1 MSDLPPIPGLVPT
14 GVAGVGATGPI
25 LAGEWNGRPVTIRHV
40 RRGSVPLDSQLR
52 RLQTLREL
60 SCDHVAKV
68 LHVEIGDE
76 RLTVLT
82 QLINGPPLTT
92 VRAGRSGL
100 TLGEGW
106 RVLADL
112 CTALDSLHTAG
123 VIHGDVSPANV
134 IVRSDPPQG
143 RAVMIDVGGEEE
155 WELGTVGF
163 RAPEISSGEAIS
175 AASDIWA
182 AARTALWAVAPE
194 HRAIFAELLRDVLQ
208 ADPAHRP
215 DAAWLRGHAE
225 ERATARIDL
234 PDEARLA
241 TAHLRAQAARKHTT
255 RAGRRARR
263 KRESR
268 RTKLIALLGMS
279 TLVLAIAS
287 FAVLRADTDPK
298 TAVPETPP
306 GSTQGQE
313 VRSLDSPLMNPR
325 EAVVELTAQRDRA
338 LVEKDLA
345 VLNRITA
352 AGSEAA
358 LADRRLL
365 ESFGGSTPVGLH
377 TSVKIES
384 VAGRDETPVVGAML
398 QQAGFTWQGGTK
410 HGIRVSPL
418 PARCAQIHLVAGEGG
433 WQVQRV
439 RPCGAEPS
447 AG

>member
-1 MSDLPPIPGLVPT
+1 MSDLTHIPGLVPT

-25 LAGEWNGRPVTIRHV
+25 LAGEWNGRPVTIRHL

-52 RLQTLREL
+52 RLRTLCEI
-60 SCDHVAKV
+60 SCEHIARV
-68 LHVEIGDE
+68 LHIEVGED

-112 CTALDSLHTAG
+112 CTALCSLHTAG

-134 IVRSDPPQG
+134 IVRSDSPQG
-143 RAVMIDVGGEEE
+143 RAIMIDVGGEEE

-163 RAPEISSGEAIS
+163 RAPEIASGEAIS

-215 DAAWLRGHAE
+215 DAAWLKGYAE
-225 ERATARIDL
+225 ERAAARIDL

-268 RTKLIALLGMS
+268 RRNLIALLGMS
-279 TLVLAIAS
+279 VVVLAILS
-287 FAVLRADTDPK
+287 FAAFRGDTE
-298 TAVPETPP
+298 PEPVGSYAHP
-306 GSTQGQE
+306 GSMQGQE
-313 VRSLDSPLMNPR
+313 DRSGGSPLMTPR

-338 LVEKDLA
+338 LVEKDLPM
-345 VLNRITA
+345 LNRITA

-358 LADRRLL
+358 LADLRLV
-365 ESFGGSTPVGLH
+365 ESFGGSTPVGLR
-377 TSVKIES
+377 TSVTIES
-384 VAGRDETPVVGAML
+384 VDGREDTPVVRAML

-410 HGIRVSPL
+410 HGIRVAPL
-418 PARCAQIHLVAGEGG
+418 PARCAQIHLLAGEGG

-439 RPCGAEPS
+439 RPCGSELSP
-447 AG
+447 G